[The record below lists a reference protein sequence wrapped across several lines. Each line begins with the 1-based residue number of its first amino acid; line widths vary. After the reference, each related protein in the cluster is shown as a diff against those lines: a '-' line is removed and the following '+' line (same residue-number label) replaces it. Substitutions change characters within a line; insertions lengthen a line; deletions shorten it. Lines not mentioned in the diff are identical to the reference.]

1 MKFQAYK
8 KFNVT
13 QLQCWIWI
21 NQPFGALLVRV
32 CMFLQWLGYYS
43 FLPQSKAMHVRLTSD
58 SEVHVNSNPRP
69 PSKSWKYKK
78 DQNLKHELLAHFKC
92 NLALQHKKILRAV
105 LFPMDNEITDFC
117 YCCCYYFI
125 VRQLIDH
132 SVKCQNTDGYKVGLL
147 CNIRMNKQ
155 WCFSYISYITT
166 SH

>member
-1 MKFQAYK
+1 MTHMIVWHFKNLYL
-8 KFNVT
+8 NT
-13 QLQCWIWI
+13 CC
-21 NQPFGALLVRV
+21 GR
-32 CMFLQWLGYYS
+32 
-43 FLPQSKAMHVRLTSD
+43 D
-58 SEVHVNSNPRP
+58 SEARVLKRTKTGTFRTWKLNTEKLPSQPVNSNPRP

-78 DQNLKHELLAHFKC
+78 DQNLKRELLAHFKC
-92 NLALQHKKILRAV
+92 NLVLQHKKILRAV

-125 VRQLIDH
+125 IHQLIDH